1 VGGNAF
7 IYRDFAH
14 YTVNVLVRYPDFLE
28 ARGWL
33 TSRITRWYRDQIP
46 EISGI
51 VRQHPE
57 PWHIPDSDELDTL
70 ISDIGVL
77 RKKIPVHNDTKY
89 SYSAT
94 SCAIR
99 FLRSI
104 PATARNCFRYVN
116 IFEDRE
122 AIAHFEC
129 HARGLIPFCRE
140 NKNLRIK
147 RNVSLWTNLFPVHN
161 AYYLRHHEDEVLHTK
176 DVTKEVARW
185 LVEAMELP
193 SLGMPPGSFT
203 MILDGDPLP
212 S

>member
-140 NKNLRIK
+140 NKTF
-147 RNVSLWTNLFPVHN
+147 VSN
-161 AYYLRHHEDEVLHTK
+161 AMSASGRTSFRYTTRTIFVIMKTRFYTQK
-176 DVTKEVARW
+176 T
-185 LVEAMELP
+185 LP
-193 SLGMPPGSFT
+193 KKSH
-203 MILDGDPLP
+203 DG
-212 S
+212 